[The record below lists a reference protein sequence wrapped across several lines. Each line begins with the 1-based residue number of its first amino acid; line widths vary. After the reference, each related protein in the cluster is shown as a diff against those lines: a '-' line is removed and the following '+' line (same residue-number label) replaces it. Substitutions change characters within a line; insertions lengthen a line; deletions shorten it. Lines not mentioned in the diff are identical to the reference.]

1 MATVKDVICSMDID
15 LKTAA
20 AKTGYRGKT
29 YYFCAEMCREKF
41 KAESDKYAL

>member
-20 AKTGYRGKT
+20 AKEEYRGKT
-29 YYFCAEMCREKF
+29 YYFCAEICREKF
-41 KAESDKYAL
+41 KAEPDKYAV